1 MADPPPPQYPI
12 RCLKCDKVMGFPFL
26 VRTLSDQ
33 PGHIEVQLRCRECG
47 HEWVQIVSS
56 KQ

>member
-1 MADPPPPQYPI
+1 MSEPPRQYPT
-12 RCLKCDKVMGFPFL
+12 RCVSCDKLMGYPFL

-47 HEWVQIVSS
+47 HEWIQIVSS